1 MSYRYEEPW
10 GLCTLCLRT
19 PRWCTC
25 NDAPQSEP
33 APKDWAVTYVS
44 SALGRRVYTGAMT
57 HKNAEGW
64 AALLRRGRCG
74 RGARILRVL
83 PLVRCETPRVPI
95 YHDGPMRPATELL
108 EVK

>member
-25 NDAPQSEP
+25 NDAPQPAP
-33 APKDWAVTYVS
+33 APKDWTVS
-44 SALGRRVYTGAMT
+44 YWSPALRRKVYGGSMT
-57 HKNAEGW
+57 RSNAEGW
-64 AALLRRGRCG
+64 VATMKRAGFRFH
-74 RGARILRVL
+74 AVALRVL
-83 PLVRCETPRVPI
+83 PLVRCETPREPI